1 MATAA
6 NSHKTTTDH
15 AVIKQWAEARNG
27 QPGATRKNNDRGRD
41 DVGILRINF
50 PGGREDSL
58 HGITWEEFFQKFEE
72 YGLAFVYTEDRQSG
86 EYSTQ
91 YHFVYRDENNG

>member
-1 MATAA
+1 MPTAA
-6 NSHKTTTDH
+6 NSHKKTTDH
-15 AVIKQWAEARNG
+15 AVIKQWVEARNG
-27 QPGATRKNNDRGRD
+27 QPGATRKNNDRSRD

-58 HGITWEEFFQKFEE
+58 HGITWDEFFQKFEE
-72 YGLAFVYTEDRQSG
+72 YGLAFVYTDDRQSG

-91 YHFVYRDENNG
+91 YQFVYRDQNIG